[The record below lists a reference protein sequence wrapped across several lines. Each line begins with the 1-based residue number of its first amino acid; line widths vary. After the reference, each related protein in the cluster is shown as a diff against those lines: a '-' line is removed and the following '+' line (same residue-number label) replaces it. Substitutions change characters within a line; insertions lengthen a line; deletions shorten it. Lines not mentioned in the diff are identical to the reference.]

1 MTNDTIGKSP
11 EEKTRDAQKSRRKTR
26 QEIWTVF
33 IGISSAFIPLASL
46 LGTSPIA
53 KVWSGLFLVL
63 AAFII
68 FSAIWV
74 HHRGEGIK
82 ELFRIFTLQGFA
94 AARKTRLL
102 YAISVI
108 VIIFCTGIWFG
119 ASGRN
124 AISLLINGNLDDLS
138 IRPAK
143 GVSEAAI
150 ITLRR
155 EYSMVCFST
164 RIIFDVSN
172 VSGQELLIGLIS
184 NTVSMTDNVN
194 SPLFSS
200 NYPADITSSG
210 ASVSGVQLVKGSA
223 ETWYDKIEQKKGLL
237 SSLHPG
243 SVARVAVS
251 QNRNG
256 NLTCVSDL
264 DGSALRNYRGSVVRL
279 FGEFLIVY
287 PDGSWKRQNINFGD
301 VQALV
306 DR

>member
-1 MTNDTIGKSP
+1 MMNDTVGKSP
-11 EEKTRDAQKSRRKTR
+11 EEKIRDTQKSRRETR
-26 QEIWTVF
+26 QEIWTVVS
-33 IGISSAFIPLASL
+33 GLLNAFIPLASL
-46 LGTSPIA
+46 LGASPIA
-53 KVWSGLFLVL
+53 KVWSGLLL
-63 AAFII
+63 IPAALII
-68 FSAIWV
+68 FLTIWI

-82 ELFRIFTLQGFA
+82 TLLRIFTWQGFA
-94 AARKTRLL
+94 AARKTRML
-102 YAISVI
+102 YATSIFI
-108 VIIFCTGIWFG
+108 TIFCAGIWFG

-124 AISLLINGNLDDLS
+124 AVSLLFYGNLDDLS

-155 EYSMVCFST
+155 EYNMVCFST
-164 RIIFDVSN
+164 RIMFDVSN

-256 NLTCVSDL
+256 NFTCVSDL

-279 FGEFLIVY
+279 FGEFLVVY

-301 VQALV
+301 VQALI